1 MGPRM
6 NWTGSNELRV
16 VLNRARAHLLRNGL
30 QVTGKLTIN
39 VTDSTPDLY
48 RLALAMRK
56 VKVDSSSSK
65 VPIYLESLDMWL
77 RQAPNDGRSLID
89 VLNAEEPLVDR
100 PAMKAAARTSLEDEW
115 SRIDEVLADPKLRE
129 WRDLIDEFG
138 VTDPEV
144 LSGTMRRVARVL
156 AALPA
161 DGVSPVEL
169 AEEVLGDTK
178 ALTDTAVR
186 RWVLRLL
193 AASREVPE
201 PRTAS
206 ERMKLWEQFGVL
218 ESGVTSRVLTLGVI
232 IDGSPAACGI
242 AEATRSAGIHQVWT
256 LAQLRTWNV
265 KLAPGDV
272 FVCENPTVLQAAE
285 RELGSESLP
294 LVCTEGQPSEAAVR
308 LLETARGRVFW
319 HADFDW
325 TGLRTTARA
334 QEVFDAVPWRMDA
347 DTYRDA
353 LTRGESEPL
362 KARDTKASS
371 PWDPDL
377 ARALTE
383 SGRAVMEERL
393 IGDLLMDLRR
403 PDRLVPGL

>member
-1 MGPRM
+1 
-6 NWTGSNELRV
+6 
-16 VLNRARAHLLRNGL
+16 
-30 QVTGKLTIN
+30 
-39 VTDSTPDLY
+39 
-48 RLALAMRK
+48 
-56 VKVDSSSSK
+56 
-65 VPIYLESLDMWL
+65 
-77 RQAPNDGRSLID
+77 
-89 VLNAEEPLVDR
+89 
-100 PAMKAAARTSLEDEW
+100 
-115 SRIDEVLADPKLRE
+115 
-129 WRDLIDEFG
+129 
-138 VTDPEV
+138 
-144 LSGTMRRVARVL
+144 
-156 AALPA
+156 
-161 DGVSPVEL
+161 
-169 AEEVLGDTK
+169 
-178 ALTDTAVR
+178 
-186 RWVLRLL
+186 RLL

-242 AEATRSAGIHQVWT
+242 AEATRCAGIHPVWT
-256 LAQLRTWNV
+256 LAQLPTWDV
-265 KLAPGDV
+265 TVAPGDG
-272 FVCENPTVLQAAE
+272 FVREHPPVLQAAE

-362 KARDTKASS
+362 KARDTKA
-371 PWDPDL
+371 
-377 ARALTE
+377 
-383 SGRAVMEERL
+383 
-393 IGDLLMDLRR
+393 
-403 PDRLVPGL
+403 